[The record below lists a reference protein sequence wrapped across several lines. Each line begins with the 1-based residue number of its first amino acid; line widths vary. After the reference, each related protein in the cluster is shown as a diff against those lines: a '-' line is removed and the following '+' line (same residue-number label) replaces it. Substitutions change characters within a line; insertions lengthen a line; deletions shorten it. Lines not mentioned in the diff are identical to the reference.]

1 MTKRITPL
9 RAIRLKCLDCC
20 AGQKGE
26 VRQCSSLN
34 CALFNFR
41 MGKKSS
47 QTKIRKKLIENRGFS
62 AENPPSTDEKQ
73 E

>member
-1 MTKRITPL
+1 MSNKLTPL

-26 VRQCSSLN
+26 VRLCSSLN

-47 QTKIRKKLIENRGFS
+47 QTKIREKDKENKGFS
-62 AENPPSTDEKQ
+62 AENPPSDNDK
-73 E
+73 